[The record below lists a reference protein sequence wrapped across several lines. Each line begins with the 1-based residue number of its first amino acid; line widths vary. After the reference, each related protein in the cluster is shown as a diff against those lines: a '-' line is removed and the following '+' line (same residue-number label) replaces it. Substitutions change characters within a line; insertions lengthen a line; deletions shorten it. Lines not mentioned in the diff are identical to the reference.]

1 MISRLASPPGI
12 KPGGSAIGNPG
23 VSPHMLT
30 TTEPITVT
38 ISHKLGR
45 DGAKRRIDEGLA
57 SVRTDVGPYVK
68 TLDYAW
74 DDYRLDFRVVAM
86 MQTITGRIEV
96 YDDFVRIDLELPR
109 LLHLLAKTIQ
119 GRIENRA
126 AALLEGPKPKT

>member
-1 MISRLASPPGI
+1 MTSRLRLPRGRALAVVLAVFALVVASV
-12 KPGGSAIGNPG
+12 G
-23 VSPHMLT
+23 VL
-30 TTEPITVT
+30 
-38 ISHKLGR
+38 LGR
-45 DGAKRRIDEGLA
+45 SADRLA
-57 SVRTDVGPYVK
+57 SVRTEVGPYVK

-74 DDYRLDFRVVAM
+74 NDYRLDFQVVAM

>member
-1 MISRLASPPGI
+1 
-12 KPGGSAIGNPG
+12 
-23 VSPHMLT
+23 
-30 TTEPITVT
+30 
-38 ISHKLGR
+38 
-45 DGAKRRIDEGLA
+45 
-57 SVRTDVGPYVK
+57 
-68 TLDYAW
+68 
-74 DDYRLDFRVVAM
+74 M